1 MNVSM
6 QKSLTCVQ
14 QIIGYNFADT
24 NILWEALQ
32 AAGSDVYL
40 IKTRRISSDG
50 NKKMALIG
58 DALAKAAVLESWW
71 RKNESRAKGQ
81 GYVDTLLSNINL
93 QRVCEE
99 SGISRY
105 INLNP
110 STQGIVPP
118 RLKSDTIE
126 AIFAAVAE
134 DGAASGRPNALR
146 TVMQNLG
153 LLP

>member
-1 MNVSM
+1 MNQEVS
-6 QKSLTCVQ
+6 KIDDEFEISTEE
-14 QIIGYNFADT
+14 II
-24 NILWEALQ
+24 
-32 AAGSDVYL
+32 
-40 IKTRRISSDG
+40 
-50 NKKMALIG
+50 
-58 DALAKAAVLESWW
+58 
-71 RKNESRAKGQ
+71 AKGQ

>member
-1 MNVSM
+1 VSCDISAEVTIPFLELLNLINIHLTLTYEILAMNVSM
-6 QKSLTCVQ
+6 HKSLTCVQ

-71 RKNESRAKGQ
+71 RKNESRGK
-81 GYVDTLLSNINL
+81 
-93 QRVCEE
+93 
-99 SGISRY
+99 
-105 INLNP
+105 
-110 STQGIVPP
+110 
-118 RLKSDTIE
+118 
-126 AIFAAVAE
+126 
-134 DGAASGRPNALR
+134 
-146 TVMQNLG
+146 QNR
-153 LLP
+153 